1 MTSYGSL
8 FAQVYNQQF
17 SQFAT
22 WIAPKLL
29 SFYENTQISH
39 HNKEILDLCCGTG
52 QLANY
57 FLHKGHQIIGLDKS
71 ECMLEYAKINNL
83 KYIESGRAEF
93 MIGNASNFD
102 INKKFGL
109 IVSTFNSFNHFD
121 NLENLKNCF
130 NCVKHVLASNGYFI
144 FDLNTHKGLLA
155 RWNGIEITDTDDYVL
170 ISRAIYEEKKGLR
183 RITGFLPT
191 PDGKYER
198 FSEIFHQTVF
208 EMDVVKKLLLEI
220 GFNQVYFAKETDFNT
235 PISNPEEFPFVFIIA
250 CFSNI
255 K

>member
-8 FAQVYNQQF
+8 FAQVCNQQF

-29 SFYENTQISH
+29 GFYENTQIGH

-52 QLANY
+52 QLANF
-57 FLHKGHQIIGLDKS
+57 FLQKDYQVIGLDKS
-71 ECMLEYAKINNL
+71 EYMLEYAKTNNFD
-83 KYIESGRAEF
+83 YIESGKAEF
-93 MIGNASNFD
+93 IIGNASSFD

-109 IVSTFNSFNHFD
+109 VVSTFNSLNHFE
-121 NLENLKNCF
+121 NLENLRNCF
-130 NCVKHVLASNGYFI
+130 KCVKRVLASSGYFI

-155 RWNGIEITDTDDYVL
+155 RWNGIEITDADDYVL
-170 ISRAIYEEKKGLR
+170 INRAIYEEKKGLR
-183 RITGFLPT
+183 RITGFIRT
-191 PDGKYER
+191 SDGKYER

-208 EMDVVKKLLLEI
+208 EMDVVKKLLLETD
-220 GFNQVYFAKETDFNT
+220 FNQVYFAKETDFNT
-235 PISNPEEFPFVFIIA
+235 SISDPEEFPFVFIIA
-250 CFSNI
+250 CSSDI